1 MWFSGGSYIENK
13 ITKAKITSK
22 LINEK
27 LKVTNKKIQNCIKNV
42 YIKLIKKNFLKAFS
56 NFF

>member
-42 YIKLIKKNFLKAFS
+42 YINLIKVSMK
-56 NFF
+56 